1 MAYIDGMKKF
11 NQRLYKLANGE
22 SVAKAMGKC
31 VALVERESK
40 ENCPVQTGELR
51 RSITSRVT
59 QEPTLVQGVVFT
71 NKEYAIYTHQGT
83 GLFAENGDG
92 RKDVP
97 WHYQDA
103 DGNWHSTSGQKPNPF
118 LERALD
124 ENKDK
129 CLDYIKESVKGD
141 TK

>member
-1 MAYIDGMKKF
+1 
-11 NQRLYKLANGE
+11 
-22 SVAKAMGKC
+22 
-31 VALVERESK
+31 
-40 ENCPVQTGELR
+40 
-51 RSITSRVT
+51 
-59 QEPTLVQGVVFT
+59 VFT
-71 NKEYAIYTHQGT
+71 DKEYAPYVHQGT
-83 GLFAENGDG
+83 GLFAKNGDG

-103 DGNWHSTSGQKPNPF
+103 EGNWHSTSGQKPNPF

>member
-1 MAYIDGMKKF
+1 M
-11 NQRLYKLANGE
+11 
-22 SVAKAMGKC
+22 
-31 VALVERESK
+31 
-40 ENCPVQTGELR
+40 
-51 RSITSRVT
+51 
-59 QEPTLVQGVVFT
+59 
-71 NKEYAIYTHQGT
+71 
-83 GLFAENGDG
+83 NGDG

-97 WHYQDA
+97 WHYQA
-103 DGNWHSTSGQKPNPF
+103 EEGNWHSTSGQKPNPF

>member
-1 MAYIDGMKKF
+1 M
-11 NQRLYKLANGE
+11 
-22 SVAKAMGKC
+22 
-31 VALVERESK
+31 
-40 ENCPVQTGELR
+40 
-51 RSITSRVT
+51 
-59 QEPTLVQGVVFT
+59 FT
-71 NKEYAIYTHQGT
+71 DKEYAPYVHQGT